1 MPGLKFW
8 PQHGAQRVTELDVV
22 SIAAPRVRLCWWGAA
37 CNLSPTRLQG
47 SYPVPGFRVLW
58 RRPAFQFTVMRLV
71 AQTPVALT
79 PQLVS
84 RALKLTSLRKDE
96 LLIQR

>member
-1 MPGLKFW
+1 
-8 PQHGAQRVTELDVV
+8 
-22 SIAAPRVRLCWWGAA
+22 
-37 CNLSPTRLQG
+37 
-47 SYPVPGFRVLW
+47 
-58 RRPAFQFTVMRLV
+58 MRLV